1 MPLQQ
6 LLFLLF
12 LATKP
17 FYLFPSGGL
26 QLSDLFFVASFFYY
40 LLIVKK
46 GDRVEIDKTDKP
58 LFLFVAFVFIVN
70 TVYAT
75 YYGKSAFIVS
85 ALYYLYN
92 LLIVVFFRIYAE
104 DRRFLVS
111 VAAVCRF
118 NILLQLAIYLAGWG
132 RYYTANRY
140 MGSFN
145 DPNQM
150 AFFIYISLMT
160 AYVIAKLNR
169 KELHVLY
176 HAVAVILI
184 FQTSSTGMLLAL
196 TVFYGVWLATKVFLL
211 LQRVHSVRF
220 VLFWTVALMA
230 LLLFSPQLDDFKESV
245 AQSPII
251 ERVEQKLGRM
261 EVAADGP
268 TNIQDRGI
276 DRIYLYP
283 EKTLIGSGEGLHDRF
298 ERSASDNEIHST
310 LFSIL
315 FYYGIAPTLLF
326 LYWVVRNV
334 RRLSFSNL
342 AVVLSLAVESVTLLN
357 QRQPLFWMLFVL
369 LQLLAFQ
376 EISERQKRAAFL
388 EVGAYGVLKGQKGG
402 GRFEEHPLR
411 VDDIRN
417 D

>member
-1 MPLQQ
+1 MPLQHI
-6 LLFLLF
+6 LFLLF

-26 QLSDLFFVASFFYY
+26 QLSDLFFVASCFYY
-40 LLIVKK
+40 VLIVKK
-46 GDRVEIDKTDKP
+46 GDKIEIDKTDKP
-58 LFLFVAFVFIVN
+58 LFLFVVFVFIVN

-75 YYGKSAFIVS
+75 YYGEPAFVIS
-85 ALYYLYN
+85 SLYYLYN
-92 LLIVVFFRIYAE
+92 LLIVIFFRIYAE
-104 DRRFLVS
+104 DRRFLSS

-118 NILLQLAIYLAGWG
+118 NILSQLGIYLAGLG

-140 MGSFN
+140 MGTFN

-160 AYVIAKLNR
+160 AYLIAKLNH

-176 HAVAVILI
+176 HAVAIVLI

-196 TVFYGVWLATKVFLL
+196 TVFYGVWLLTKIFTLL
-211 LQRVHSVRF
+211 RRVHSVRF
-220 VLFWTVALMA
+220 ILFWTAALMA
-230 LLLFSPQLDDFKESV
+230 LLLFSPKWNDVKESI

-251 ERVEQKLGRM
+251 ERVEQKLGRI
-261 EVAADGP
+261 EVATDGP
-268 TNIQDRGI
+268 TNLQDRGI

-283 EKTLIGSGEGLHDRF
+283 EKTLFGAGEGMHGRFDR
-298 ERSASDNEIHST
+298 AVSDNEIHST

-315 FYYGIAPTLLF
+315 FYYGTAPTLLF

-334 RRLSFSNL
+334 RRLSIGNL
-342 AVVLSLAVESVTLLN
+342 AVIVSLAVESVTLLN

-369 LQLLAFQ
+369 LQVLAFQ
-376 EISERQKRAAFL
+376 EIAERERDSIAV
-388 EVGAYGVLKGQKGG
+388 ETDYGGLLKIAKGDD
-402 GRFEEHPLR
+402 RIEHSLR
-411 VDDIRN
+411 IDDIR
-417 D
+417 DH